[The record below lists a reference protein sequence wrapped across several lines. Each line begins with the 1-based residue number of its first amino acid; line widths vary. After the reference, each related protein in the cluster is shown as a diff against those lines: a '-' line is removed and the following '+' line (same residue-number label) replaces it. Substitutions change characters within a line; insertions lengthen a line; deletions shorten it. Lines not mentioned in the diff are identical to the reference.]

1 MELHVQSLAMII
13 YAVVLLDG
21 REEVAKQISTV
32 VSIYS
37 ERNIKIV
44 PCFFCQGTCPI
55 NVCLN
60 GGVCRMNNGVES
72 CTCPAGYTGEICDM
86 LIPTIT
92 PPITTSST
100 ITPSTTLSS
109 TITPSTTTYPT
120 TTTSGSSQ
128 GSKETT
134 TNYIQSKI
142 HL

>member
-1 MELHVQSLAMII
+1 
-13 YAVVLLDG
+13 
-21 REEVAKQISTV
+21 
-32 VSIYS
+32 
-37 ERNIKIV
+37 
-44 PCFFCQGTCPI
+44 
-55 NVCLN
+55 
-60 GGVCRMNNGVES
+60 MNNGVES

-142 HL
+142 HLYVNQDTQVKHVPHNFHRLHLHQ

>member
-1 MELHVQSLAMII
+1 
-13 YAVVLLDG
+13 
-21 REEVAKQISTV
+21 
-32 VSIYS
+32 
-37 ERNIKIV
+37 
-44 PCFFCQGTCPI
+44 
-55 NVCLN
+55 
-60 GGVCRMNNGVES
+60 
-72 CTCPAGYTGEICDM
+72 M

-142 HL
+142 HLYVNQDTQVKHVPHNFHRLHLHQ